1 MQRKSDK
8 AKHFTKTKFSTFK
21 KSKNFGS
28 YKQFYRKLLNFKEP
42 KTKMSA
48 GIKCDDFILKLD
60 LDEPSEYAKLKAVEE
75 LRETKENIEE
85 GLKTLREL
93 LKGV

>member
-1 MQRKSDK
+1 
-8 AKHFTKTKFSTFK
+8 
-21 KSKNFGS
+21 
-28 YKQFYRKLLNFKEP
+28 
-42 KTKMSA
+42 MSA

-60 LDEPSEYAKLKAVEE
+60 LDEPSEYAKEKAVEE
-75 LRETKENIEE
+75 LRETKDNIEE